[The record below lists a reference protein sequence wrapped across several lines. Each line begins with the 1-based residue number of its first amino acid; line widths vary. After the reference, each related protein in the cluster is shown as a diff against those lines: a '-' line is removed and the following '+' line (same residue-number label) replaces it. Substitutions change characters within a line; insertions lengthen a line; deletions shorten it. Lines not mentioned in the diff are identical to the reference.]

1 MILPKTLNKIV
12 LFQRILFSICMMFVL
27 GGCIENNIPY
37 PVEKIDILSYEGVG
51 FRSSI
56 DPTTR
61 TVTLTLDEQTNIA
74 AVEVTK
80 VEISENG
87 VASMPLTGV
96 FNLESPLKVV
106 LSSYQDYEWTIK
118 AVQSIDRYF
127 TVAGQVGDSEIDEES
142 RTAIAYVA
150 TGTDLKNITV
160 NTLKLGPMDVTEM
173 SPSIEELTD
182 FTSVRYVYLKYPSL
196 AGNIERWQLYV
207 RETDVK
213 VQFTQADA
221 WATVAW
227 LYGVAQEGTNVG
239 FRYRR
244 KGETEWKNAPKATVL
259 AGSFKTQ
266 ISGLEELT
274 SYEFVAYSNE
284 DLSAVVELTTE
295 RALPLENGGFE
306 LWCKKNNIVY
316 PYADGGDPYWGTG
329 NVGASIVNET
339 LTEGVA
345 DVRPGSSGEFS
356 ARLSSK
362 FASVFGIGKFAAGN
376 LFIGSYVKNDG
387 THGIVNFG
395 RPFTARPTALKGWLK
410 YNCGAIDR
418 ITTQP
423 PGVEIKE
430 GDSDIGMIYI
440 ALGDWDAAT
449 YGGSDESPVEIAT
462 RRIEETA
469 FDVNGEA
476 VIAYGEMPLTKS
488 IDNWTEFTIPLDY
501 RATNRVPTHI
511 IIVCSA
517 SRYGDYFTGSTK
529 SVLWLDDFE
538 LVYE

>member
-1 MILPKTLNKIV
+1 MDVK
-12 LFQRILFSICMMFVL
+12 RILFSMVVVFIL
-27 GGCIENNIPY
+27 SGCIENDIPY
-37 PVEKIDILSYEGVG
+37 PVEAVDILSYEGVG

-87 VASMPLTGV
+87 VASIPLIGV

-127 TVAGQVGDSEIDEES
+127 TVAGQVGESEFNLES

-150 TGTDLKNITV
+150 TGTNLKDITV
-160 NTLKLGPMDVTEM
+160 NSLKLGPKDVTEM
-173 SPSIEELTD
+173 SPAIEELSD
-182 FTSVRYVYLKYPSL
+182 FTSVRYVYLNYPSL
-196 AGNIERWQLYV
+196 VGNIERWQLYV
-207 RETDVK
+207 KETDVK
-213 VQFTQADA
+213 VQITQVDA

-227 LYGVAQEGTNVG
+227 LYGAAQEGTNVG
-239 FRYRR
+239 FRYRK
-244 KGETEWKNAPKATVL
+244 KGDTEWTDAPKATTL
-259 AGSFKTQ
+259 AGTFKSKV
-266 ISGLEELT
+266 SGLEELT

-284 DLSAVVELTTE
+284 DQSAVVERTTE
-295 RALPLENGGFE
+295 MAQPLENGGLE
-306 LWCKKNNIVY
+306 LWCKKNNIIY
-316 PYADGGDPYWGTG
+316 PYAEGGDPYWGTG

-339 LTEGVA
+339 LTEGVT
-345 DVRPGSSGEFS
+345 DVRPGSTGNYS

-376 LFIGSYVKNDG
+376 LFVGTYVKNDG

-395 RPFTARPTALKGWLK
+395 RPFTARPIALKGWLK
-410 YNCGAIDR
+410 YNCGAVDR
-418 ITTQP
+418 ITSQP
-423 PGVEIKE
+423 PGKNINA
-430 GDSDIGMIYI
+430 GDPDVGMIYI

-449 YGGSDESPVEIAT
+449 YGGTEESPVQIAT

-469 FDVNGEA
+469 FDINSDA
-476 VIAYGEMPLTKS
+476 VIAYGEMPLNKS
-488 IDNWTEFTIPLDY
+488 VEEWTEFTIPLDY
-501 RATNRVPTHI
+501 RATDRIPTHI

-517 SRYGDYFTGSTK
+517 SRYGDYFTGSTQ
-529 SVLWLDDFE
+529 SVMWLDDFE
-538 LVYE
+538 LIYE

>member
-1 MILPKTLNKIV
+1 MVMGAVCLT
-12 LFQRILFSICMMFVL
+12 
-27 GGCIENNIPY
+27 GCIENTIPY
-37 PVEKIDILSYEGVG
+37 PVEELEILSLRGEG

-56 DPTTR
+56 DVQR
-61 TVTLTLDEQTNIA
+61 RVVTLTLDEQTDIS
-74 AVEVTK
+74 E
-80 VEISENG
+80 VEITEVELTEG
-87 VASMPLTGV
+87 AVASMELTGV
-96 FNLESPLKVV
+96 FDMRSPIEVK
-106 LSSYQDYEWTIK
+106 LSLYQDYIWTIK
-118 AVQSIDRYF
+118 AEQHIERYF
-127 TVAGQVGDSEIDEES
+127 SVAGQVGQSEIDENN
-142 RTAIAYVA
+142 RTVRAYVPE
-150 TGTDLKNITV
+150 GTDLTNIRVTSI
-160 NTLKLGPMDVTEM
+160 KLGPKEVTTM
-173 SPSIEELTD
+173 TPSMEELTD
-182 FTSVRYVYLKYPSL
+182 FRSVRYVYLNYPAL
-196 AGNIERWQLYV
+196 DGDLERWQIYV
-207 RETDVK
+207 LETEVS
-213 VQFTQADA
+213 VQITQADA
-221 WATVAW
+221 WANVAW
-227 LYGVAQEGTNVG
+227 LYGEAEEGADVG
-239 FRYRR
+239 FRYR
-244 KGETEWKNAPKATVL
+244 KSGSEEWIDAAKPTTSG
-259 AGSFKTQ
+259 GSFKSR

-469 FDVNGEA
+469 FDINSEA

-488 IDNWTEFTIPLDY
+488 FDNWTEFTIPLDY